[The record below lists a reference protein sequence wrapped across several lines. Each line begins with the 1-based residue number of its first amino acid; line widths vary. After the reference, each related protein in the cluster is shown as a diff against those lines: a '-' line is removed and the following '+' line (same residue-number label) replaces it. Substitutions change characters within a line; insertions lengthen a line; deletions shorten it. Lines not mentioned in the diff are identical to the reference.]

1 MKFREMELSD
11 YEGVTLLWQNS
22 DGVKLRDADSVTGI
36 EKYLKRNP
44 GLSFIAEE
52 NNEIV
57 ATVMGGHDGKR
68 GYIQHL
74 SVKEEL
80 RNLGIAT
87 RLVSSCISALKNEG
101 IIKSHIHILTDNEL
115 AKDYWSNRGWK
126 KRNDIEVYSFIN
138 GNEKN
143 T

>member
-1 MKFREMELSD
+1 MELSD
-11 YEGVTLLWQNS
+11 YEGVTSLWQNS
-22 DGVKLRDADSVTGI
+22 DGVKLRDADSAAGI

-52 NNEIV
+52 NNEII
-57 ATVMGGHDGKR
+57 ATVMSGHDGKR

-74 SVKEEL
+74 SVKKEL

-87 RLVSSCISALKNEG
+87 RLVSNCISALKKEG
-101 IIKSHIHILTDNEL
+101 ILKSHIHILNDNEL
-115 AKDYWSNRGWK
+115 AKKYWSNRGWN